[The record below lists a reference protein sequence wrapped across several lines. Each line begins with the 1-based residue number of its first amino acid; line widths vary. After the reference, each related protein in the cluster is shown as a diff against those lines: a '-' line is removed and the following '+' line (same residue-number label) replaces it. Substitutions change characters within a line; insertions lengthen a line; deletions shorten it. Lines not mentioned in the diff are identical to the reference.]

1 MRPRGFADLD
11 LGREYTGLRERKPV
25 LESILLPHSRMKV
38 AISSPNASTY
48 SETFIRLQADR
59 LPCAVRIHGLP
70 VATETVPGG
79 PFTFRSARGL
89 WDVVVGRGLRHLGN
103 AGPQTAELCR
113 RLKRFGVDAVLAN
126 FGPCGVALLRVC
138 DRLGLPLVVHF
149 HGVDAHSDAMV
160 NANRRGYRELGKRA
174 AAVVAVSHRMADALE
189 ELEIPREKIHVT
201 RCGVSPEKF
210 RAKSFWPERPVFFG
224 AGRFVDKK
232 APYLTVLAFAR
243 ALVRIPDAK
252 LVLAGDGALLEVCS
266 NLANV
271 LGIER
276 SVEFRGVLKP
286 DEVADE
292 LQGATAYVQHSIV
305 PKHGPSS
312 GDCEGTPVSVMEA
325 MVSGVPVISTR
336 HAGIAEII
344 EHGRTGWLVEERD
357 IDGMAD
363 AMVQIAQSQELAR
376 EMGQR
381 ARVAALGSFTA
392 DRYISDLSRILVEAS
407 R

>member
-1 MRPRGFADLD
+1 
-11 LGREYTGLRERKPV
+11 
-25 LESILLPHSRMKV
+25 
-38 AISSPNASTY
+38 
-48 SETFIRLQADR
+48 
-59 LPCAVRIHGLP
+59 
-70 VATETVPGG
+70 
-79 PFTFRSARGL
+79 
-89 WDVVVGRGLRHLGN
+89 
-103 AGPQTAELCR
+103 
-113 RLKRFGVDAVLAN
+113 
-126 FGPCGVALLRVC
+126 
-138 DRLGLPLVVHF
+138 
-149 HGVDAHSDAMV
+149 
-160 NANRRGYRELGKRA
+160 
-174 AAVVAVSHRMADALE
+174 
-189 ELEIPREKIHVT
+189 
-201 RCGVSPEKF
+201 
-210 RAKSFWPERPVFFG
+210 
-224 AGRFVDKK
+224 
-232 APYLTVLAFAR
+232 
-243 ALVRIPDAK
+243 
-252 LVLAGDGALLEVCS
+252 
-266 NLANV
+266 
-271 LGIER
+271 
-276 SVEFRGVLKP
+276 VLKP